1 MRALSASELLG
12 VWERGLA
19 QSPVERALA
28 LLIAAN
34 PEAALD
40 DMARLSIGQRDAQL
54 LSLREGMFGSQL
66 GSLASCPNC
75 GEQLELAFDVS
86 DIRAGQAHPGQAL
99 STSVAG
105 YEVDV
110 HLPNS
115 HDLAAIAGHSS
126 TEARRLLFDR
136 CVVRV
141 QRGGADALLDQLP
154 EDVKTAISERMA
166 LADPQAD
173 VELALTC
180 PACGHQWQAVF
191 DIAAFFWSEV
201 NAWAI
206 RLLREVHAI
215 ASAYGWREADIVA
228 LSPMRRQLYL
238 DMIGR
243 F

>member
-1 MRALSASELLG
+1 MRALSASELLS

-19 QSPVERALA
+19 QSPIERALT
-28 LLIAAN
+28 LLVAAN
-34 PEAALD
+34 PEAAPD
-40 DMARLSIGQRDAQL
+40 DVARLSIGQRDAQL
-54 LSLREGMFGSQL
+54 LALREWMFGSQL
-66 GSLASCPNC
+66 VSLASCPSC

-86 DIRAGQAHPGQAL
+86 DIRAGQTHQGQAL

-110 HLPNS
+110 RLPNS
-115 HDLAAIAGHSS
+115 LDLAAIAGHSS
-126 TEARRLLFDR
+126 IDARRLLFDR

-141 QRGGADALLDQLP
+141 QHEGADAPLERLP
-154 EDVKTAISERMA
+154 DDVKTAISEQMA

-180 PACGHQWQAVF
+180 PACSHQWQATF
-191 DIAAFFWSEV
+191 DIAAFFWSEI

-206 RLLREVHAI
+206 RLLREVHAL

>member
-1 MRALSASELLG
+1 MRALSASELLS
-12 VWERGLA
+12 VWERGLT

-34 PEAALD
+34 PESAPD

-54 LSLREGMFGSQL
+54 LTLREWMFGSQL
-66 GSLASCPNC
+66 VSLASCSDC
-75 GEQLELAFDVS
+75 GEQLELAFEVS
-86 DIRAGQAHPGQAL
+86 DIRAGQSHQSQAL
-99 STSVAG
+99 AMSAAG
-105 YEVDV
+105 YEVDLR
-110 HLPNS
+110 LPNS
-115 HDLAAIAGHSS
+115 LDLAAIASHNS
-126 TEARRLLFDR
+126 TEARRLLLDR

-141 QRGGADALLDQLP
+141 QREGADAPLDQLP
-154 EDVKTAISERMA
+154 EDVKTAISEQMA
-166 LADPQAD
+166 LADPQAN
-173 VELALTC
+173 VELALAC

-191 DIAAFFWSEV
+191 DIAAFFWSEI

-215 ASAYGWREADIVA
+215 ASAYGWREADIVT

>member
-1 MRALSASELLG
+1 MHALSASELLS
-12 VWERGLA
+12 VWEGGLA

-34 PEAALD
+34 PESAPD

-54 LSLREGMFGSQL
+54 LTLREWMFGSQL
-66 GSLASCPNC
+66 VSLASCSDC
-75 GEQLELAFDVS
+75 GEQLELAFEVS
-86 DIRAGQAHPGQAL
+86 DIRAGQSHQSQAL
-99 STSVAG
+99 AMSAAG
-105 YEVDV
+105 YEVDLR
-110 HLPNS
+110 LPNS
-115 HDLAAIAGHSS
+115 LDLAAIASHNS
-126 TEARRLLFDR
+126 TEARRLLLDR

-141 QRGGADALLDQLP
+141 QREGADAPLDQLP
-154 EDVKTAISERMA
+154 EDVKTAISEQMA
-166 LADPQAD
+166 LADPQAN
-173 VELALTC
+173 VELALAC

-191 DIAAFFWSEV
+191 DIAAFFWSEI

-215 ASAYGWREADIVA
+215 ASAYGWREADIVT

>member
-1 MRALSASELLG
+1 MRALSASELLSL
-12 VWERGLA
+12 WERGLA
-19 QSPVERALA
+19 QSPIERALT
-28 LLIAAN
+28 LLAAAN
-34 PEAALD
+34 PEAAPD

-54 LSLREGMFGSQL
+54 LTLREWMFGSQL
-66 GSLASCPNC
+66 VSLASCPGC

-86 DIRAGQAHPGQAL
+86 DIRASQAHQGQAL
-99 STSVAG
+99 SASVAG

-110 HLPNS
+110 RLPNS
-115 HDLAAIAGHSS
+115 LDLAAIAGHSS
-126 TEARRLLFDR
+126 PEARRLLFDR

-141 QRGGADALLDQLP
+141 QRDGADAPLDQLP
-154 EDVKTAISERMA
+154 EDVKTAISEQMA

-173 VELALTC
+173 VELALAC
-180 PACGHQWQAVF
+180 PACGHQWQAIF
-191 DIAAFFWSEV
+191 DIAAFFWSEI

-206 RLLREVHAI
+206 RLLREVHAL
-215 ASAYGWREADIVA
+215 ASVYGWREADIVA

>member
-1 MRALSASELLG
+1 MRELSASELLSA
-12 VWERGLA
+12 WERGLA
-19 QSPVERALA
+19 QSPIERALT
-28 LLIAAN
+28 LLAAAN
-34 PEAALD
+34 PESAPD
-40 DMARLSIGQRDAQL
+40 TMARLSIGQRDAQL
-54 LSLREGMFGSQL
+54 LTLREWMFGSQL
-66 GSLASCPNC
+66 NSLASCPGC

-86 DIRAGQAHPGQAL
+86 DIRASQSQQDQAL
-99 STSVAG
+99 ATSVAG
-105 YEVDV
+105 YEVDMR
-110 HLPNS
+110 LPNS
-115 HDLAAIAGHSS
+115 LDLAAIAGHNS
-126 TEARRLLFDR
+126 TEARRLLLDR

-141 QRGGADALLDQLP
+141 QREGADAPLDQLP
-154 EDVKTAISERMA
+154 EEVKTTISERMA

-191 DIAAFFWSEV
+191 DVAAFFWNEI

-206 RLLREVHAI
+206 RLLREIHAI